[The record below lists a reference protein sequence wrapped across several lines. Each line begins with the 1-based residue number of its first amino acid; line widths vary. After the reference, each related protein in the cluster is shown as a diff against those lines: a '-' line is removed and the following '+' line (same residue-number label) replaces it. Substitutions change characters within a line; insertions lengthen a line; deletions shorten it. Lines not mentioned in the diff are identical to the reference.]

1 MRRWLGLISHF
12 LRLLVPLLDQTQP
25 RNCTAF
31 SPIGEVGEPK
41 PLCPPLSL
49 LLRTLPFIW
58 YMNIRI
64 RVELFHL
71 FSAALVRQESRL
83 KKRREIRIPNWTGQ
97 LTNSVSHSLFQ
108 RLPSWMESPD
118 LCKSKSVTYKKSI
131 RSSYE
136 VGWPCIDTAFSVLES
151 GKCLPLELQQIFIPE
166 QALLSVGAV

>member
-12 LRLLVPLLDQTQP
+12 LRLLDQTQP

-49 LLRTLPFIW
+49 LLRTLPFLFIW
-58 YMNIRI
+58 YMNI

-83 KKRREIRIPNWTGQ
+83 KKRREIWIPNWTGQ

-108 RLPSWMESPD
+108 RLPSWMESPN

-136 VGWPCIDTAFSVLES
+136 VGWPYIDTAFSVLES
-151 GKCLPLELQQIFIPE
+151 GKCLPLELQLIE
-166 QALLSVGAV
+166 VLARE